1 MIQIKKKNTLNL
13 IIRLNVL
20 CALKE
25 LQKVSGIR
33 YGVANRF
40 PEETGIIY
48 IIYGRQRFITF
59 RKYRVENT
67 IRGEWFLTTS
77 VVGFKTLRNNVFCV

>member
-1 MIQIKKKNTLNL
+1 MIQIKKKKTVYL
-13 IIRLNVL
+13 IIRLTVY

-25 LQKVSGIR
+25 LQKVSGVR
-33 YGVANRF
+33 YGVAYRF

-48 IIYGRQRFITF
+48 VIYGRQHFITF

-67 IRGEWFLTTS
+67 IHGE
-77 VVGFKTLRNNVFCV
+77 